1 MMGQRWK
8 IRANG
13 EGINRKPEKYR
24 VAVARTKKAAQI
36 IVGLGQE

>member
-1 MMGQRWK
+1 MVGQRWK
-8 IRANG
+8 IRVNG

-24 VAVARTKKAAQI
+24 VAVVRKKKKAQI